1 MEEIYEDWKNGSITA
16 TIANA
21 RLSAID
27 DKGLVFANPIVGG
40 YFQDPVNLDI
50 IRTHDDKVSTLL
62 LGNAIL
68 TSKTIVEMIKNVEIT
83 DPYRLPPNNMIEVLR
98 GLPVQPDK
106 GEFVN
111 TYRSHLRNPM
121 TNKEFTDGELEMI
134 YDHTLGNIE
143 LKGDYGLGPFNS
155 EHGFRPRPGGGG
167 GGGAG
172 AAAAGAGAGAGAG
185 AAAGAAGAA
194 AGGQGGG
201 GKKKRKT
208 KRRKSIKRS
217 KRSNKLK
224 KTKRRKTRRK

>member
-1 MEEIYEDWKNGSITA
+1 MEGIYKSWKDGNITA

-27 DKGLVFANPIVGG
+27 DKGLVFVNPIVGG

-83 DPYRLPPNNMIEVLR
+83 DPYRLPPNNMIEVQGR
-98 GLPVQPDK
+98 LPAEPDK

-134 YDHTLGNIE
+134 YDHTLGKIE
-143 LKGDYGLGPFNS
+143 FKGDPYGLGSFQHEPLDYL
-155 EHGFRPRPGGGG
+155 RPRPGGGG
-167 GGGAG
+167 GGGGGG
-172 AAAAGAGAGAGAG
+172 AAAGGGG
-185 AAAGAAGAA
+185 AAGAAGA

-217 KRSNKLK
+217 KNRKRSKKLK